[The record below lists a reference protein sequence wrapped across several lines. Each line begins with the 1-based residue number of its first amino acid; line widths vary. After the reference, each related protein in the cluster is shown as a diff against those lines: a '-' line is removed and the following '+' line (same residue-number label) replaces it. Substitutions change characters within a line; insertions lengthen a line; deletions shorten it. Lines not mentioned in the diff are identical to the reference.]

1 MIIFLSSPAGKHN
14 EDVKGSF
21 FFFFAGGRGA
31 GLLHYLVSEIINMY
45 FMN

>member
-21 FFFFAGGRGA
+21 FFAGGRGA
-31 GLLHYLVSEIINMY
+31 GFLHYLVSEIIISMY